1 MNHIKKKKS
10 NEFHKNL
17 NNANDK
23 FKNDKM
29 FSLDA
34 GLRNDLLDIETRT
47 SKLTPYIG
55 ASVYFRLDK

>member
-1 MNHIKKKKS
+1 
-10 NEFHKNL
+10 
-17 NNANDK
+17 
-23 FKNDKM
+23 M

-34 GLRNDLLDIETRT
+34 GLRNDLLDIETST